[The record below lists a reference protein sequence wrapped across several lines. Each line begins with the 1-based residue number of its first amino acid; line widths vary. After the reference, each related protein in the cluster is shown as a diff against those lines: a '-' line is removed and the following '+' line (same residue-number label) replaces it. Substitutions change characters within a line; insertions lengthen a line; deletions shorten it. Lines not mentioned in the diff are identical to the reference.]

1 MGIGLY
7 VFYINFCVERFEVSD
22 NRRHTIYGSTL
33 NDFSTIFFFFSLLVA
48 AGAFHFASSVRTVS
62 SLPRIVIVAGV
73 VIAILLLLRF
83 FWFSFYQRQGKKDSL
98 RNRRRTATMAMAVLT
113 AIVVTLV
120 DFYDCMSA
128 KKREFQQQQQQQ
140 IIQFIVSNRT
150 DTFWARLPMVFWC
163 WCAIFHIFFFFFSSL
178 LFNFY
183 ASLFPSHSLSL
194 SIIIMIFEVSTAMQ
208 KRYIL
213 VCELSVRNA
222 KLCFGGRGFMW
233 KRSTINILYME
244 RACGAQGGRPT
255 EWSSERI
262 FRYVNWWMC
271 ALPVYVA
278 HVLSSEQIDMDGENK
293 LENKINI
300 VYYVHWALLAE
311 REKQQQ
317 KR

>member
-128 KKREFQQQQQQQ
+128 RKENFNSNNNNKSYNSSSRTERIPFELVCQWFFDVGV
-140 IIQFIVSNRT
+140 QFSI
-150 DTFWARLPMVFWC
+150 
-163 WCAIFHIFFFFFSSL
+163 FFSSSSR
-178 LFNFY
+178 LFSSIFMLH
-183 ASLFPSHSLSL
+183 SFRLTLSHS
-194 SIIIMIFEVSTAMQ
+194 Q
-208 KRYIL
+208 
-213 VCELSVRNA
+213 
-222 KLCFGGRGFMW
+222 
-233 KRSTINILYME
+233 
-244 RACGAQGGRPT
+244 
-255 EWSSERI
+255 SS
-262 FRYVNWWMC
+262 
-271 ALPVYVA
+271 
-278 HVLSSEQIDMDGENK
+278 
-293 LENKINI
+293 
-300 VYYVHWALLAE
+300 
-311 REKQQQ
+311 
-317 KR
+317 